1 MDNLDRM
8 DKFLETYNLPQLNQE
23 KSKNLNGQI
32 STTEIEVVIIIIIIK
47 TSQHR
52 KVLDR
57 MASQKKFINIKEEL
71 TPILLKLFQKIQE
84 EGTLPSSFYEARKQM
99 KTLQRKKIIGQYP

>member
-1 MDNLDRM
+1 M

-32 STTEIEVVIIIIIIK
+32 STTEIEVVIIIIKK
-47 TSQHR
+47 TSQQR

-84 EGTLPSSFYEARKQM
+84 ERRLQTLFTKPVLS
-99 KTLQRKKIIGQYP
+99 